1 MKMSSR
7 LSLFP
12 VARPDLYELF
22 EQQLAAFWHH
32 HEVDLGQERQ
42 DYLKLNDGQRRFI
55 SHVLA
60 FFAVADQLVIE
71 NLIEN
76 FMSDVTDPSARL
88 CFAFQTGMEAIH
100 AVTYNLLLDATVPD
114 KVEKERLYS
123 ADETVPVVR
132 EKILWARKFMDKR
145 RSFASRLLAFICLE
159 GIHFSGSFAAV
170 YYIGTLGLMPG
181 LCFANKKIAADESMH
196 ASTGVAIYNALPA
209 DERLNRAQLIEI
221 VDEAVEIETNF
232 ICEAIPCRLLGMNSD
247 AMSQYVRFVADHWL
261 HELQQPPFY
270 CVSNPF
276 DWMEKISLRCT
287 ENFFEARVSAYQLS
301 TNRGEFGLSE
311 DF

>member
-1 MKMSSR
+1 MLPPESR
-7 LSLFP
+7 
-12 VARPDLYELF
+12 
-22 EQQLAAFWHH
+22 
-32 HEVDLGQERQ
+32 
-42 DYLKLNDGQRRFI
+42 
-55 SHVLA
+55 
-60 FFAVADQLVIE
+60 
-71 NLIEN
+71 
-76 FMSDVTDPSARL
+76 
-88 CFAFQTGMEAIH
+88 
-100 AVTYNLLLDATVPD
+100 
-114 KVEKERLYS
+114 
-123 ADETVPVVR
+123 
-132 EKILWARKFMDKR
+132 
-145 RSFASRLLAFICLE
+145 
-159 GIHFSGSFAAV
+159 
-170 YYIGTLGLMPG
+170 
-181 LCFANKKIAADESMH
+181 
-196 ASTGVAIYNALPA
+196 YNALPA